1 MTTDFFCES
10 YVTIEIVT
18 LWIYFIVNSVILYLF
33 VMVLYNFSYNCLFFS
48 VMLILAFEIIVILF
62 TDFSALSGYL

>member
-1 MTTDFFCES
+1 M
-10 YVTIEIVT
+10 
-18 LWIYFIVNSVILYLF
+18 NSVILYLF
-33 VMVLYNFSYNCLFFS
+33 IMVLYSFSYNCLFFS

>member
-1 MTTDFFCES
+1 M
-10 YVTIEIVT
+10 
-18 LWIYFIVNSVILYLF
+18 NSVILYLF
-33 VMVLYNFSYNCLFFS
+33 IAVLYDFSYNCLFFS